1 MTESRLKSFALQIA
15 GWGLLHGDFFDFH
28 EVADR
33 LGIPAEVARAAV
45 LYLRSLN
52 YVDTLA
58 ETRSCQREAGKR
70 SPQRVFIKVL
80 AIHPEPPPR
89 TVKEPPE
96 PKWKPVQQQLARL
109 VKIMPSPRGAR

>member
-1 MTESRLKSFALQIA
+1 MDSRLKPMALQVA
-15 GWGLLHGDFFDFH
+15 GWGLLYGDFFDLH
-28 EVADR
+28 SISGLLGVSDAVAGD
-33 LGIPAEVARAAV
+33 V
-45 LYLRSLN
+45 LVYLRRLS
-52 YVDTLA
+52 YVETVA
-58 ETRSCQREAGKR
+58 ETRSCKREPGKR
-70 SPQRVFIKVL
+70 SPRRVFIKVI